1 MTDQNG
7 CNENGAPVR
16 KVDPKVLD
24 LLVCP
29 VTRAPLTY
37 DEPAQ
42 ELISKQ
48 AGLAFPIRN
57 GIPIMLEGEAR
68 KLPPS

>member
-7 CNENGAPVR
+7 SNEQSEPVR

-29 VTRAPLTY
+29 RTRAPLMY
-37 DEPAQ
+37 DQDTQ
-42 ELISKQ
+42 ELISQQ
-48 AGLAFPIRN
+48 AGLAFPIRG
-57 GIPIMLEGEAR
+57 GIPIMLESEAR
-68 KLPPS
+68 TLP